1 MIDVRDVSKAYG
13 GRKVL
18 DTVSL
23 EAPDGCVTGLVGPNG
38 AGKSTLLKAIAGVS
52 IPDAGAV
59 LIDGMSRASAPQP
72 AQQLGAFL
80 SAEVIPPH
88 LTGRAFLR
96 FVCDL
101 AHVPAE
107 RAQAL
112 LQVVDLLPAQ
122 NRRVRTYSLGMR
134 QRLGIAAA
142 LAADPRN
149 LILDE
154 PINGLDPEAIQWL
167 RQFLVDEA
175 RRGRAILLSSHHMAE
190 LALVADRIA
199 VLHGGSVVRHGSTS
213 SFVTATE
220 HDVYIESDQLAD
232 AVSALERA
240 GHSLAAQGRGAVV
253 RGARPDDVGR
263 IVFGARVGLTHL
275 SALSKTLEQTYFE
288 TLSPR
293 DPSNGPS

>member
-1 MIDVRDVSKAYG
+1 MIEVTGISKAYG

-18 DTVSL
+18 DSVSL

-52 IPDAGAV
+52 IPDAGSV
-59 LIDGMSRASAPQP
+59 LIDGMSRASTSTP
-72 AQQLGAFL
+72 ARQLGAFL
-80 SAEVIPPH
+80 SAEAIPPH
-88 LTGRAFLR
+88 LTGWAFLR

-101 AHVPAE
+101 ANAPTE

-112 LQVVDLLPAQ
+112 LQVVDLLPAG

-142 LAADPRN
+142 LVADPRN

-199 VLHGGSVVRHGSTS
+199 VLHGGSIVRHGSTS
-213 SFVTATE
+213 SFVMATQR
-220 HDVYIESDQLAD
+220 DVYIESDQLAR

-240 GHSLAAQGRGAVV
+240 GHAIAAQGRGAVV
-253 RGARPDDVGR
+253 RGARPEEVGR
-263 IVFGARVGLTHL
+263 IVFGAGIGLTHL

-288 TLSPR
+288 TLSAR
-293 DPSNGPS
+293 DPSNGAS